1 MTSIK
6 PIVTKESIFISVL
19 GTNYLHVSLLL
30 ETSDLNFL
38 SLWFS
43 HNLDE
48 SKLKLAFD
56 NLFCSSK
63 YNKLRPQHNSLMFE
77 FFDKIRYA
85 KFIYHKLTFLSPLQR

>member
-38 SLWFS
+38 FLLFS

-48 SKLKLAFD
+48 SKLKLAF
-56 NLFCSSK
+56 
-63 YNKLRPQHNSLMFE
+63 
-77 FFDKIRYA
+77 
-85 KFIYHKLTFLSPLQR
+85 